1 MHIICPFHRPAR
13 NALERNL
20 SLGWRAVL
28 EAHETAWEARW
39 AVGDVIIEGD
49 DELQRAV
56 RFAVERAQ
64 RQAAEQRQAVLGDR
78 LQLLLDASAEGI
90 CWLDPAGDCTFV
102 NPAAAA
108 LVGRRPDELVGHNLH
123 DAVHVCDDG
132 VDPARCRLRA
142 ALGGAEPLDA
152 STPAG
157 VVQRYT
163 EDVIDGD
170 EAAAREHLV
179 AEARDGCERLEPG
192 LVDDVRV
199 TLVATTERGDS
210 ADVEVSIVTSSGGGL
225 LGPSEYREDATF
237 GLVREASGWAIE
249 AVPWQFAI
257 CVESTP

>member
-1 MHIICPFHRPAR
+1 M
-13 NALERNL
+13 
-20 SLGWRAVL
+20 
-28 EAHETAWEARW
+28 
-39 AVGDVIIEGD
+39 D
-49 DELQRAV
+49 
-56 RFAVERAQ
+56 
-64 RQAAEQRQAVLGDR
+64 
-78 LQLLLDASAEGI
+78 
-90 CWLDPAGDCTFV
+90 
-102 NPAAAA
+102 AAAA
-108 LVGRRPDELVGHNLH
+108 RSDRTLLVVLIAIGALVVIAL
-123 DAVHVCDDG
+123 AVVFT
-132 VDPARCRLRA
+132 R
-142 ALGGAEPLDA
+142 GAEPLDA

-199 TLVATTERGDS
+199 TLVSTTERGDS